1 MYIDSRFRMLSYT
14 YEDMFVPAGTAES
27 PIRLYGG
34 TTPYEGRV
42 EVFHNGHWGTV
53 CQDGFDQN
61 AAKVVC
67 NAIGYPR

>member
-1 MYIDSRFRMLSYT
+1 
-14 YEDMFVPAGTAES
+14 MFVPAGTAES

-42 EVFHNGHWGTV
+42 EIFHNGHWGTV

-67 NAIGYPR
+67 NAIRYPR